1 MSVYCFQISSKCEEF
16 KISAADSRP
25 ARGCFHAVCFQRSTS
40 VFSVSLSLS
49 HHLICLLSCCK
60 QAVLA
65 TGHEVNISEG
75 GLEDVQ
81 ESRVA
86 TLADYHE
93 IGIAAEFLST
103 LRVCAHVCS
112 MCLSV
117 AVLASAEPM
126 GT

>member
-25 ARGCFHAVCFQRSTS
+25 AHGCFHAVCFP
-40 VFSVSLSLS
+40 SLSLS

>member
-1 MSVYCFQISSKCEEF
+1 MQQTPGQPVAVSTLCVF
-16 KISAADSRP
+16 
-25 ARGCFHAVCFQRSTS
+25 RGAQVCFP
-40 VFSVSLSLS
+40 SLSLS